1 MAAKICW
8 AAGKKTVSPVS
19 NASFGSINDLHAFAC
34 KLHACMLLHVHINQ
48 FTQMHMVIK
57 TVIKQY
63 MS

>member
-19 NASFGSINDLHAFAC
+19 NASFGSINDLHAFVW
-34 KLHACMLLHVHINQ
+34 MLLHVHINQ